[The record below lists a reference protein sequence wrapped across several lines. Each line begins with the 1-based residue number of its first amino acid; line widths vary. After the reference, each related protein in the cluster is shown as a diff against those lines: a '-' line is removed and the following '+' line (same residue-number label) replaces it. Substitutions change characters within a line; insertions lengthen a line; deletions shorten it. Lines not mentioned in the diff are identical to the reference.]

1 LLKSSDYVRCVSYLT
16 LFVSVLFALSVSMI
30 VNAYTI
36 SLYLS
41 LKKSVILEAFF
52 SYCQETTFSS
62 ASEAYLFSLEIY
74 HCDNKAVQFFS
85 AN

>member
-52 SYCQETTFSS
+52 SYCQGATFSS
-62 ASEAYLFSLEIY
+62 ASEASLSFISG
-74 HCDNKAVQFFS
+74 HLPLR
-85 AN
+85 